1 MSSRAL
7 WPRAH
12 DDHEP
17 HEAGEEDCHAGPVAL
32 GRLPLRIGAIFILLV
47 LTLVT
52 ALVPLMVSRKTRM
65 NATARAAMFIF
76 KYVGTGVIIATAWMH
91 LLAPAI
97 EQLGNECVG
106 HVWPVIAG
114 YPWALCIGLMTI
126 MVMFLLE
133 VVVSSMANDGDGDD
147 GLGHA
152 VTIAGSCDS
161 NDVLALK
168 KSVVDDE
175 DEARIASPPRTAV
188 EANNEKQHQQHHHQQ
203 QQGVRDG
210 QTQGGFAGQ
219 LAATLMLEFGVVFHS
234 VFIGLTL
241 GTTADDKFNMLLVVL
256 VFHQMLEG
264 LGLGTRLAVTP
275 WPKRKGWVP
284 WVLALGFALSTPMG
298 MAAAI
303 GTKPPSQMA
312 TQTLINGIF
321 DAISAGILM
330 YTGLVELL
338 AHELLF
344 EPAMRRARLGRRLAA
359 YGCVALGVFAMA
371 LLAKWA

>member
-12 DDHEP
+12 DDDGP
-17 HEAGEEDCHAGPVAL
+17 HDSEEDCHAGPVAL
-32 GRLPLRIGAIFILLV
+32 GRLPLRIGAIFILLL
-47 LTLVT
+47 LTLLA
-52 ALVPLMVSRKTRM
+52 ALVPLMVSRR
-65 NATARAAMFIF
+65 ARVGAAPRAIMFVF

-106 HVWPVIAG
+106 HVWPVMAG

-126 MVMFLLE
+126 MAMLLLE
-133 VVVSSMANDGDGDD
+133 LVVSSVANDHDGDD
-147 GLGHA
+147 GLGHT
-152 VTIAGSCDS
+152 VTTAGSCDS
-161 NDVLALK
+161 NDILALK

-175 DEARIASPPRTAV
+175 EENRITSRPHTKEV
-188 EANNEKQHQQHHHQQ
+188 EAKSQQQLLLQQQQ
-203 QQGVRDG
+203 QQGAREG
-210 QTQGGFAGQ
+210 LGARGGLAGQ

-241 GTTADDKFNMLLVVL
+241 GTTTDDKFNMLLVVL

-275 WPKRKGWVP
+275 WPARRGWIP
-284 WVLALGFALSTPMG
+284 WMLALGFALSTPMG

-303 GTKPPSQMA
+303 GTKPPSEMA
-312 TQTLINGIF
+312 TQRLINGIF

-344 EPAMRRARLGRRLAA
+344 EPGMRRAPLRRRLAA
-359 YGCVALGVFAMA
+359 YGCVAVGVFAMA